1 MVNKQKSKS
10 KLKSNQSSMGLRKTA
25 LVLLNTTKT
34 QRWFSYKLVLYETR
48 ICFPWTHYI
57 ETKYNQNN
65 EYEISQ
71 ENDISLLGQLDLKK
85 VTTEAEFPIIN
96 KIISQ

>member
-1 MVNKQKSKS
+1 M
-10 KLKSNQSSMGLRKTA
+10 
-25 LVLLNTTKT
+25 
-34 QRWFSYKLVLYETR
+34 
-48 ICFPWTHYI
+48 
-57 ETKYNQNN
+57 
-65 EYEISQ
+65 SQ